1 MRLIDADE
9 LLTEFPDMDMY
20 EPLTAN
26 CVRST
31 IQHMPTITLP
41 AQDGWDLVFKI
52 LRLEDNEAAEFGLDK
67 DIEKLSYE
75 EAKKR
80 YKKWEDKYDIHV
92 GDVVFVPSA
101 NKILLVTYIPAS
113 VDNIIVG
120 IDSNGE
126 TFTYV
131 KSAAKKTG
139 RHCTL
144 LAELLKL
151 MKEWE

>member
-1 MRLIDADE
+1 MRSIDADE
-9 LLTEFPDMDMY
+9 LKTAFPCGQTVRTE
-20 EPLTAN
+20 
-26 CVRST
+26 CVRATIDHMST
-31 IQHMPTITLP
+31 ITAS

-52 LRLEDNEAAEFGLDK
+52 LRLEDNEAVEFGLDK